1 MAKQKVYGLPTLTPV
16 NYDRR
21 TGEYNDPLK
30 GVSYDHRTG
39 NYYDAF
45 AEDGG
50 EYVSPQ
56 QYKKKYGL
64 RALAQG
70 GRVEA
75 GEPVIVGDGGREE
88 MFVPDSAPQY
98 QGRYR
103 RVMDYINS
111 GKQMDMAPQPAIPR
125 SDEEWAAAYNTP
137 IPKDQQLA
145 YEKWKWDQS
154 RQRGRD
160 ITRDLPTYDIQGA
173 ALEGLQRGGNGHFS
187 DKYKKPSH
195 EGFSTDSQYNGLDG
209 YEGGQWG
216 YNKDTQREVFTPGPA
231 NKALTPR
238 EAMMRY
244 VNAPGEKPVE
254 LMEDVGGKM
263 MNTNIPGYGLRALAR
278 GGYVERGEPVIV
290 GDGGQPELF
299 VPDQS
304 GYVYPEVPQE
314 KAYRTRNGDGLTQ
327 DELNYWDQQMAAGD
341 AQRSRR
347 SMLTE
352 DEYYAQ
358 KDREAQ
364 AATAAQEKANWIMRP
379 MAPED
384 ANRSDYGEKYYKT
397 LGHQGVDAVAGMP
410 VPKNYAPPIGITNR
424 PNDPDMM
431 RLEQIRQEQG
441 YSPKSAPDQYP
452 NVPMGGVGLSA
463 MQNPQQPQVAPTQ
476 VQAAQSVMD
485 TINNGTPRQSIL
497 AAAKAAGYGSAD
509 IIQGQDGSMQLVS
522 RGSGPIYSGGREIDP
537 GTQTKVI
544 ASFRPGKAGL
554 EDVSAFL
561 HTVLTP
567 QQQKNSEGLIKY
579 TDKLGEREFEREK
592 LNATNE
598 RNADTYNRGLAA
610 MYAKELD
617 AAQKAHTADI
627 MNSDKPFDR
636 EAFDKSFDEGLAR
649 FGVTPKT
656 GQTSQ
661 QPQVGLGRAQPQSQS
676 GAVTPEYQDLYNLQQ
691 QTQAA
696 PAPTQP
702 QQSGGSSFR
711 GAVTSAPQQ
720 AQLPPQALSRLKEGV
735 VTRFGSGQA
744 WTLQNGQPVQVRA
757 NMAPSHTP
765 QTGAPQAAPPQQEA
779 PQVGLG
785 QPAPMQPQGPAAG
798 ERASQAVSSAVN
810 PQRGNEPSPDWQD
823 VAALPEKLESQ
834 HPGIVKY
841 LTSISQAHRMP
852 FNTIVGI
859 LTAGGEGAAKLWQ
872 GFQRARQTGSAY

>member
-1 MAKQKVYGLPTLTPV
+1 MAKQKTYGLPTLTPV

-50 EYVSPQ
+50 EYVSPKE
-56 QYKKKYGL
+56 YKKKYGL

-75 GEPVIVGDGGREE
+75 
-88 MFVPDSAPQY
+88 
-98 QGRYR
+98 
-103 RVMDYINS
+103 
-111 GKQMDMAPQPAIPR
+111 
-125 SDEEWAAAYNTP
+125 
-137 IPKDQQLA
+137 
-145 YEKWKWDQS
+145 
-154 RQRGRD
+154 
-160 ITRDLPTYDIQGA
+160 
-173 ALEGLQRGGNGHFS
+173 
-187 DKYKKPSH
+187 
-195 EGFSTDSQYNGLDG
+195 
-209 YEGGQWG
+209 
-216 YNKDTQREVFTPGPA
+216 
-231 NKALTPR
+231 
-238 EAMMRY
+238 
-244 VNAPGEKPVE
+244 
-254 LMEDVGGKM
+254 
-263 MNTNIPGYGLRALAR
+263 
-278 GGYVERGEPVIV
+278 GEPVIV

-314 KAYRTRNGDGLTQ
+314 KAYKTRSGDGMTQ
-327 DELNYWDQQMAAGD
+327 EELNYWDQQMAAGD
-341 AQRSRR
+341 AQRQRR
-347 SMLTE
+347 GGWMSE
-352 DEYYAQ
+352 DQYYAK
-358 KDREAQ
+358 KDQEAQ

-452 NVPMGGVGLSA
+452 NVPMGGGVGLSA
-463 MQNPQQPQVAPTQ
+463 MQNPQQPQVAPAQ

-522 RGSGPIYSGGREIDP
+522 RGSGPIYSGSQEIDP

-544 ASFRPGKAGL
+544 ASFRPGKEGL

-567 QQQKNSEGLIKY
+567 QQQKNAEGLIKY

-592 LNATNE
+592 FNATNE

-617 AAQKAHTADI
+617 AAQKAHADP
-627 MNSDKPFDR
+627 MNPDSDKPFDR
-636 EAFDKSFDEGLAR
+636 GAFDKSFDAGLSR
-649 FGVTPKT
+649 FNLAPK
-656 GQTSQ
+656 GG
-661 QPQVGLGRAQPQSQS
+661 PGLGRAPTVQQGGQS
-676 GAVTPEYQDLYNLQQ
+676 GGYSDLVDRNPGPIDPRMQAQPAPAGQPAPTPAPGGSNKVQDLVGKP
-691 QTQAA
+691 A
-696 PAPTQP
+696 PAP
-702 QQSGGSSFR
+702 
-711 GAVTSAPQQ
+711 Q
-720 AQLPPQALSRLKEGV
+720 AQQLPPQAAARLKEGA
-735 VTRFGSGQA
+735 VTRFGNGQS
-744 WTLQNGQPVQVRA
+744 WTLQNGQPVQVQPQARPSQT
-757 NMAPSHTP
+757 APSP
-765 QTGAPQAAPPQQEA
+765 AVPEQQEA

-785 QPAPMQPQGPAAG
+785 QPAPAQPQGPAAG
-798 ERASQAVSSAVN
+798 ERASRAVSSVVN
-810 PQRGNEPSPDWQD
+810 PQRGNAPSADWQAVVD
-823 VAALPEKLESQ
+823 LPEKLEAEY
-834 HPGIVKY
+834 PGIVGY
-841 LTSISQAHRMP
+841 LTAISRAQRLP
-852 FNTIVGI
+852 FNTVLGI
-859 LTAGGEGAAKLWQ
+859 LTKGGEGAAKLWQ